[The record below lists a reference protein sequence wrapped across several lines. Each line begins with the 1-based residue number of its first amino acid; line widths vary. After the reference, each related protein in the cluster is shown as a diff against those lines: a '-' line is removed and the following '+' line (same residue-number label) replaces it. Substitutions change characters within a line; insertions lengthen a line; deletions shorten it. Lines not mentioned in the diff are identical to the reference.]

1 MHHLLFIFFQF
12 RGKCDIKV
20 RQPPSYTSKLC
31 KPWVLETINN
41 RKSFVERYSD
51 LVNDAFLNYR
61 VDISPSWDPFSQQ
74 ESEDVENELCGIELD
89 EQAKRGCESDDNSK

>member
-12 RGKCDIKV
+12 RGKYDIKV

-31 KPWVLETINN
+31 KPWVLETVNN

-51 LVNDAFLNYR
+51 LVNDAFL
-61 VDISPSWDPFSQQ
+61 
-74 ESEDVENELCGIELD
+74 
-89 EQAKRGCESDDNSK
+89 